1 VNRFILVAL
10 SLVTLSLTACKWTD
24 FDDLSDQAWAHSQD
38 KPSIGS
44 TDYGVS
50 IVGASTSGDGGLVS
64 VVSTDAP
71 TYSTISYDAK
81 GGSKTGDTVLKLGQH
96 YIVSLSEKPILVT
109 DGAGNVALV
118 EKAIDAGKIAVVS
131 GPASAPADLAFAGSP
146 PQAATYAGSTLII
159 AAQAA
164 AANAPNLFVVDG
176 ANPVGNCIA
185 TEPDGTTPL
194 AAAAIAADTQ
204 NLWVWSTTG
213 DVFAYDLTAV
223 KACTATLAAVAG
235 TSFSPMT
242 AFAPGTGARI
252 HIVGDAAG
260 AAEFAILAG
269 HADKATNGEVVV
281 LDLKH
286 AGGPMQIST
295 LAADGL
301 LSSTV
306 ATFDSSMYLV
316 LGYPTKTVKNV
327 AAGEVDILDLDP
339 TTGTLGDTPSET
351 LFDAQPENGEVFG
364 RDVTTMAFNGHT
376 VLVVAAS
383 NEVFSYY
390 RTSLYPT
397 DTRNPAP

>member
-1 VNRFILVAL
+1 MKRFILFAL
-10 SLVTLSLTACKWTD
+10 ALTACKWTD

-50 IVGASTSGDGGLVS
+50 IVGASTTGDGGLVS

-96 YIVSLSEKPILVT
+96 YIVSLAEKPILVS

-118 EKAIDAGKIAVVS
+118 EKAIDANKIAVVS
-131 GPASAPADLAFAGSP
+131 GPANSPPDLGFPGSP

-164 AANAPNLFVVDG
+164 AAGAPNLFIVDG
-176 ANPVGNCIA
+176 INPVENCIA
-185 TEPDGTTPL
+185 TEADGATAL
-194 AAAAIAADTQ
+194 AAAAIAADSQ
-204 NLWVWSTTG
+204 YLWVWSTTG
-213 DVFAYDLTAV
+213 NVFAYDLAAV
-223 KACTATLAAVAG
+223 KACTSSLSAVAG
-235 TSFSPMT
+235 TSFGPT
-242 AFAPGTGARI
+242 AAFAPGTGARI

-260 AAEFAILAG
+260 ATELAILAG

-286 AGGPMQIST
+286 AGGPSQVST

-306 ATFDSSMYLV
+306 ATFDGSTYLV

-339 TTGTLGDTPSET
+339 MTGTLSDSPAET

-364 RDVTTMAFNGHT
+364 RDVTTMQFNGHT